1 MPPNLARRAPQPL
14 GQKTTHSATPI
25 SKIRCPRQLSKNK
38 CNENPVFPAINSCV
52 NNMRDFVDERTVLQ
66 DDHCNEAKNNE
77 PAKDNLRSSRQK
89 KPSDKN
95 DDFLWY

>member
-1 MPPNLARRAPQPL
+1 MNTQGKNWITHTWASHIKTLTFSSLLTSITLPQ
-14 GQKTTHSATPI
+14 
-25 SKIRCPRQLSKNK
+25 KNK
-38 CNENPVFPAINSCV
+38 CNENPAFPAVNSCV
-52 NNMRDFVDERTVLQ
+52 NNMRDCADERTVLQ